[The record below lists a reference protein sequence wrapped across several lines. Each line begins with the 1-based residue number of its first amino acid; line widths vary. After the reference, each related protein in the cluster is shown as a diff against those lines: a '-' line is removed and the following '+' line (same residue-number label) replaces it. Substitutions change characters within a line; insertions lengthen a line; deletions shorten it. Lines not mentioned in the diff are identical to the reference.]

1 MNMKSKLIPTSVALW
16 VTLGILPLAAQAQVQ
31 DTPPAP
37 APSALPADTPEIDQT
52 SYVLAPSDSIDIDL
66 QGNTDMH
73 RTVSILNDGT
83 ISYPVVGTFKAAGM
97 TPLELKTYLQGKLS
111 LRYNQPSVTVAV
123 LQAHARRI
131 DVEGPVRSPGLYDY
145 RPGQHLLD
153 LITSAGGLVA
163 SPETTQALLITNK
176 GTKSI
181 PVDLVALVNDGDQ
194 TQNLPVSPGDQFLL
208 SPKDPAKAAIHVVGQ
223 VVKPGDFSVVNNG
236 ATVLAMLTEAGGATP
251 GAALTHAQILRH
263 DSDKVETVN
272 LHPLKFN
279 LDDPAGKIRLY
290 AGDTLLLPENNNKI
304 YVLGEVRS
312 NSAMYIPDGETLTV
326 AQALANA
333 GGSDDDGDKKNV
345 GVIHH
350 TVLKNGAV
358 KSTLVVV
365 NVQDLMKNQNNVT
378 DVALQPGDY
387 LIVPTRKKGH
397 SIGEYLSGVSQA
409 AYGVLGIRAL

>member
-1 MNMKSKLIPTSVALW
+1 MN
-16 VTLGILPLAAQAQVQ
+16 
-31 DTPPAP
+31 
-37 APSALPADTPEIDQT
+37 
-52 SYVLAPSDSIDIDL
+52 SYVLAPADSIDIDL
-66 QGNTDMH
+66 QGNADMH
-73 RTVSILNDGT
+73 KTVSILNDGT

-97 TPLELKTYLQGKLS
+97 TPAELKTYLQGKLS

-123 LQAHARRI
+123 LQAHTRRI
-131 DVEGPVRSPGLYDY
+131 SVTGAVKSPGQYEY
-145 RPGQHLLD
+145 RPGLHLLE
-153 LITSAGGLVA
+153 LIASCGGPTGALEMTSA
-163 SPETTQALLITNK
+163 TLITNL
-176 GTKSI
+176 GTKSTPI
-181 PVDLVALVNDGDQ
+181 DLVALINDGDQ
-194 TQNLPVSPGDQFLL
+194 TQNVVLSPGDQLL
-208 SPKDPAKAAIHVVGQ
+208 FSPKDPAKATIHVVGQ
-223 VVKPGDFSVVNNG
+223 VNKPGDYGVVNNG
-236 ATVLAMLTEAGGATP
+236 ATVLAMLTEAGGATA

-263 DSDKVETVN
+263 DSDKVETIN
-272 LHPLKFN
+272 LHPLKFD
-279 LDDPAGKIRLY
+279 LDDPAGKIRLN

-326 AQALANA
+326 AEAIASA

-350 TVLKNGAV
+350 TVLKNGTV

-397 SIGEYLSGVSQA
+397 SLGDYLGGVSQA
-409 AYGVLGIRAL
+409 AYGVLGIRAI